1 MMFFLYLSDIFLNFT
16 NKNNSAS
23 KERGK
28 KVSGFSKD
36 QYSSR
41 NLKEEIKAE
50 KKSQCKKIQVIAD
63 LNNEIKKF

>member
-23 KERGK
+23 KEWGK

-41 NLKEEIKAE
+41 NLKEEIKAGG
-50 KKSQCKKIQVIAD
+50 KVSM
-63 LNNEIKKF
+63 

>member
-1 MMFFLYLSDIFLNFT
+1 MFFLYLSDIFLNFT

-23 KERGK
+23 K

-50 KKSQCKKIQVIAD
+50 KSLNVKKYRLLQI
-63 LNNEIKKF
+63 